1 MKVSHTIAY
10 AIYSTLQLARESA
23 GVPVSCSQL
32 SRVGQLPKR
41 FLLQILRKLVT
52 HGVLRSTRG
61 ADGGYYLSR
70 PADQITLRDIVE
82 AFDGPSEYE
91 LPALPGFSSTA
102 RLRVLRALREMSEAG
117 RAELAKLS
125 LADLLRPSAGGG
137 TGE

>member
-1 MKVSHTIAY
+1 MKVSYTIAY
-10 AIYSTLQLARESA
+10 AIYATLQLARESA

-70 PADQITLRDIVE
+70 PADQITLRDVVE
-82 AFDGPSEYE
+82 AFDGPSDHE
-91 LPALPGFSSTA
+91 LPALPGFSLIA
-102 RLRVLRALREMSEAG
+102 RSRVLRALHDMSEAG
-117 RAELAKLS
+117 RKELAKLS
-125 LADLLRPSAGGG
+125 LADLLRPSSGGG